1 MTVASMISRH
11 GVVVTIQRKSADTLD
26 SSGGRVESWSTD
38 IETLYGL
45 VQVRGNSDAVAGG
58 SERSTRQATIYFDG
72 KPSIAVSDRIA
83 YGTITYEVRSV
94 RVPDERPL
102 SDALCYTIVE
112 AEEVFG

>member
-38 IETLYGL
+38 TETLYGL